1 MSSGD
6 VMVICPYHHIQSV
19 LIEIKSTIT
28 AWVTW
33 SQMDSPGLHSM
44 FSSEQCNMGLQL
56 SLAAVIV
63 DRVCSQPDNM
73 TELQWDMT
81 SIVQYLFIWTWSRF
95 AILFTRMANSC
106 PLSRSYTY
114 GYKRS
119 CSCSVVN
126 RMRWLQPITYYYRY
140 TISRWTG
147 YANSRFSISYLSR
160 VASY

>member
-63 DRVCSQPDNM
+63 DSVCSQPDNM

-95 AILFTRMANSC
+95 AILFTRMANSFPFSLALIREVAVAASSIEC
-106 PLSRSYTY
+106 ADCSRLLIITDTLYLDGLGMQIPGSLSRTYLGWQDSY
-114 GYKRS
+114 
-119 CSCSVVN
+119 
-126 RMRWLQPITYYYRY
+126 
-140 TISRWTG
+140 
-147 YANSRFSISYLSR
+147 
-160 VASY
+160 